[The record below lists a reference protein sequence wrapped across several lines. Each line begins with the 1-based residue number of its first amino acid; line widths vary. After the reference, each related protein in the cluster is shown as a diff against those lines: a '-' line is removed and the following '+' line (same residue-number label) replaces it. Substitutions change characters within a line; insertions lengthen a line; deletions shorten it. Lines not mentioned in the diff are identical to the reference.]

1 MLFGEGLVG
10 LVVLAFW
17 LWAIFDVISTDES
30 LCRNLPKGVWVM
42 VVLFLAD
49 IGALAWL
56 LLGRPENAGFAPGDT
71 RPRAPSARLVGPE
84 DSPRWDARL
93 DTRTGIA
100 ETPRERQLREMR
112 EHYAALDAELDR
124 RLEQK
129 RALGDEPPLDPA

>member
-30 LCRNLPKGVWVM
+30 LCRNLPKGMWIM
-42 VVLFLAD
+42 IVLFLAD

-71 RPRAPSARLVGPE
+71 RPRAPTRRVAGPE
-84 DSPRWDARL
+84 DSPGWDARL
-93 DTRTGIA
+93 DARTGIA

-129 RALGDEPPLDPA
+129 RSLGDQPPLDPA

>member
-1 MLFGEGLVG
+1 MIYGEGLFG
-10 LVVLAFW
+10 LAVLALW
-17 LWAIFDVISTDES
+17 VWAIFDVISTDES
-30 LCRNLPKGVWVM
+30 LCRNLPKSAWIF
-42 VVLFLAD
+42 VVLFFSA
-49 IGALAWL
+49 IGSLAWL

-71 RPRAPSARLVGPE
+71 RPRASSPARLIGPE

-93 DTRTGIA
+93 DARTGIA

-129 RALGDEPPLDPA
+129 RALGEEP